1 MTKIFQK
8 KKTSVTYSFRQ
19 SFSLVEM
26 QVHMFQNSCKEKSLA
41 LHEQVLNT
49 NGGSP
54 VFAPLRLPSRYSS
67 DLGHL
72 GR

>member
-1 MTKIFQK
+1 MPPLPHVHQVTKIFQK

-41 LHEQVLNT
+41 
-49 NGGSP
+49 
-54 VFAPLRLPSRYSS
+54 
-67 DLGHL
+67 
-72 GR
+72 